1 MLCQLWYPSQRTGH
15 QDLDSQI
22 PCVLSGHLRWWW
34 AGINKQLEAIK
45 FLIIC
50 KVGHHAWFPTPLW
63 VILSLPM
70 KALLPSPL
78 IPTPCWVRQL
88 SAGRQSL
95 TRGAPPRQKDFL
107 IIMSLHCV
115 YIGLHLNIY
124 EMIITPV
131 VDGYERYEL
140 FVNAVESTL
149 HGILHGVEKWW
160 ELLWKWMKE
169 SKWKTNTK
177 IAKPFVQISLIL
189 SHHK

>member
-1 MLCQLWYPSQRTGH
+1 MLWQLWYPSQRTSH

-50 KVGHHAWFPTPLW
+50 KAGHHAWFPTPLW
-63 VILSLPM
+63 VILFANDGFV
-70 KALLPSPL
+70 ALSPYPYPL
-78 IPTPCWVRQL
+78 LGEAAYLLAARAWPGGP
-88 SAGRQSL
+88 
-95 TRGAPPRQKDFL
+95 PPRQKDFL

-169 SKWKTNTK
+169 S
-177 IAKPFVQISLIL
+177 
-189 SHHK
+189 

>member
-1 MLCQLWYPSQRTGH
+1 MSRHKQTIRGHQVFNHMQSWPSCLVPNPLVGHSLCQWGL
-15 QDLDSQI
+15 
-22 PCVLSGHLRWWW
+22 C
-34 AGINKQLEAIK
+34 
-45 FLIIC
+45 C
-50 KVGHHAWFPTPLW
+50 PLP
-63 VILSLPM
+63 LSLPL
-70 KALLPSPL
+70 AGWGSCLL
-78 IPTPCWVRQL
+78 
-88 SAGRQSL
+88 ARQSL